1 MQNKITTLKAAEES
15 LRQTRLTLEDLCD
28 QETELKAALEKVKA
42 QLANL
47 PVESVALQGKDDKPF
62 DRSTSRLVS
71 SQTDISIKLDLLP
84 GIRVRYQAQAE
95 GLTLQI
101 RKLAKELKDHCRDL
115 ARARMESDT
124 DEIAALLLP
133 YHGGRL
139 DRAKAAAAKVIQG
152 AEAWESPASKM
163 PGCDAWRWHRAFN
176 HYTDHKDPLES
187 ISAIVD
193 LAEAFARKE
202 PRP

>member
-1 MQNKITTLKAAEES
+1 MQNKITTLKAAGES
-15 LRQTRLTLEDLCD
+15 LRQTRLALKNLND
-28 QETELKAALEKVKA
+28 QESELKAALEKVKA

-124 DEIAALLLP
+124 DEIAALISP

-152 AEAWESPASKM
+152 AESTSSASTM
-163 PGCDAWRWHRAFN
+163 PGCDAWRWHRAFH
-176 HYTDHKDPLES
+176 HYSDHSDPLES

-193 LAEAFARKE
+193 LAEAFDRKE